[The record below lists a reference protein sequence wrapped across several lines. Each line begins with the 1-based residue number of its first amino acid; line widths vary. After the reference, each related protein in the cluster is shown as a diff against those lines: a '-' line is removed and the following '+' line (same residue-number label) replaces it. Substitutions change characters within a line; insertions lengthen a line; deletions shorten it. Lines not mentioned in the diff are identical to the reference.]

1 MPVEAHRAG
10 LRVVVAL
17 HQVRHRRLA
26 CTGRTD
32 EGDLDPDLA
41 EEEGSS
47 LDDWSEPREPWFKRS
62 MPAIALGMLAFFLGA
77 TLVQV
82 LFAR

>member
-1 MPVEAHRAG
+1 MS
-10 LRVVVAL
+10 
-17 HQVRHRRLA
+17 RLP
-26 CTGRTD
+26 TPDGGWSEST

-41 EEEGSS
+41 EETESS
-47 LDDWSEPREPWFKRS
+47 LDDWSEPRRPWFQRA

-77 TLVQV
+77 MLVQV